1 MSQRIGMAAAAAAE
15 SWRRLQW
22 LMELCW
28 VNSTE
33 LRSQTISVAAWCNL
47 PFRRVPSRTWLSTEM
62 RWDEMSWP
70 CKLFPGARISRLIA
84 IGYIMSISHRAA
96 GGYSRTHI
104 GQISL
109 TESLR
114 RYLYYAAPLSF
125 IDRTVYRASVSPR
138 CRCFCVL
145 WHNGAQ
151 CFSWWYFC
159 ILLTNYNID

>member
-1 MSQRIGMAAAAAAE
+1 MSQRMGMAAAAAA
-15 SWRRLQW
+15 WRRLQW
-22 LMELCW
+22 LIELCW

-33 LRSQTISVAAWCNL
+33 LRSQSISVAAWCNL

-70 CKLFPGARISRLIA
+70 CKLFPGAGISRLIA

-114 RYLYYAAPLSF
+114 RWSTCTTRRRWVSSTEQCIELLSRRVVVAF
-125 IDRTVYRASVSPR
+125 AFSDIMAHSASADGIFV
-138 CRCFCVL
+138 FC
-145 WHNGAQ
+145 WQ
-151 CFSWWYFC
+151 
-159 ILLTNYNID
+159 ITT